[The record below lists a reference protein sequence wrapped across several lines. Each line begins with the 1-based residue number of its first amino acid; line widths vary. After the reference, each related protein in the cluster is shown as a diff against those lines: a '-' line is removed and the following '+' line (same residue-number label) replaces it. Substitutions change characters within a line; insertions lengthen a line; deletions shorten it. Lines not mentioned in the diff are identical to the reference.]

1 MEKNEFQLE
10 RISPECAGISSGQV
24 ETCIRRLMHG
34 RTNMNGFMAARNGK
48 VFAETWWHPYGPRL
62 VHSNHSFGKS
72 YTATAIGIALKE
84 KKLSLEERMVDLFSG
99 EIAERG
105 IHVTDFMRRVTIRH
119 VLTMSSGHEKHP
131 PVTQDWIG
139 DYFRTPVVYEP
150 GTRFLYNSSGS
161 FLLGAV
167 LLKKT
172 GENLKEYL
180 TPRLFEKIG
189 IDGERFV
196 WLKFG
201 NGIDAEPGTFATT
214 EDNLRLAM
222 LYCNMG
228 NWRGEQIL
236 DPDFVKDA
244 LSVQTPNPDAPEQR
258 DGRCGYG
265 YQLWACSRPGV
276 YRFDGGQG
284 QYGIIWP
291 KKGVVVSIHEGAM
304 MPYGPQETLDTV
316 YECLLDHVQ
325 DDPIPED
332 EKAWE
337 KLRKLQDRMAVPA
350 DEANALRI
358 GEDFSGTYR
367 IVEGEAD
374 PWMSVAPP
382 GGEDFFRLFRTGYR
396 NGGMQEFELRTGEH
410 ECVLTV
416 DKKFVF
422 TASMDGV
429 WRRRETETVFPGL
442 CAYCATARF
451 LNADTLEIELHWL
464 NSWAETRIRFERRQ
478 QGKLY
483 LTTMK
488 LRLNE
493 EDNWLVRHARAEILS
508 GATD

>member
-105 IHVTDFMRRVTIRH
+105 IHVTDFMQRVTIRH

-332 EKAWE
+332 ERHGK
-337 KLRKLQDRMAVPA
+337 
-350 DEANALRI
+350 
-358 GEDFSGTYR
+358 S
-367 IVEGEAD
+367 
-374 PWMSVAPP
+374 SV
-382 GGEDFFRLFRTGYR
+382 RCRTGWPFR
-396 NGGMQEFELRTGEH
+396 RMKPMPSGSGRILAGRTE
-410 ECVLTV
+410 
-416 DKKFVF
+416 
-422 TASMDGV
+422 
-429 WRRRETETVFPGL
+429 
-442 CAYCATARF
+442 
-451 LNADTLEIELHWL
+451 
-464 NSWAETRIRFERRQ
+464 SWKGKRIH
-478 QGKLY
+478 GCP
-483 LTTMK
+483 
-488 LRLNE
+488 LRLPE
-493 EDNWLVRHARAEILS
+493 EKISSACFEQDTGMGECRNSSCVQGNMNVS
-508 GATD
+508 